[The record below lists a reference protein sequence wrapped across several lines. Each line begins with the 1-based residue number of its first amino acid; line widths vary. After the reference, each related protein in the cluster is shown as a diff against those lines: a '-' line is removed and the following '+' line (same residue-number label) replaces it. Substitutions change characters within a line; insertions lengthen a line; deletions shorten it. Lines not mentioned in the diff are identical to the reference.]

1 LFFNCKQ
8 ASLSIAAMFETWQ
21 LPLLYGTG
29 LVAGFVDS
37 IAGGGGLIT
46 LPVLMNLGMDPKFAL
61 GTSKLQATCG
71 SGSAAWHFARAGTVD
86 LKDCVRGFV
95 LTFVAAALGTLVVQ
109 RLDPS
114 FLKRFIPVL
123 LVVVAIYSLL
133 RPQLGAEDIHPRM
146 KRPWFD
152 VTFGLLIGFYD
163 GFFGPGT
170 GTFWA
175 MAFMLG
181 LGFNMTKATGYTK
194 VMNFASNI
202 GSLIFFLLAGQ
213 VEFPAGLAMG
223 FGQLLGARIGSKMVV
238 RRGTK
243 FIRPVFISVVLII
256 TAKLLYEAYLK

>member
-1 LFFNCKQ
+1 MIE
-8 ASLSIAAMFETWQ
+8 AWQ
-21 LPLLYGTG
+21 LPLLFGTG

-46 LPVLMNLGMDPKFAL
+46 LPVLLNFGLDPKVAL

-71 SGSAAWHFARAGTVD
+71 SGSAAFHFAHAGTVD

-95 LTFVAAALGTLVVQ
+95 ITFIAAALGTLAVQ
-109 RLDPS
+109 QLNPS

-123 LVVVAIYSLL
+123 LVAVAVYSLL
-133 RPQLGAEDIHPRM
+133 KPQLGEKDIHPRM
-146 KRPWFD
+146 SRLPFD
-152 VTFGLLIGFYD
+152 VVFGVLLGFYD

-181 LGFNMTKATGYTK
+181 LGFNLTKATGYTK

-213 VEFPAGLAMG
+213 VIFSAGIAMG
-223 FGQLLGARIGSKMVV
+223 IGQLLGARIGSRMVV
-238 RRGTK
+238 KRGAK
-243 FIRPVFISVVLII
+243 FIRPIFIAMVLAI
-256 TAKLLYEAYLK
+256 TAKLLYDAYFKKS